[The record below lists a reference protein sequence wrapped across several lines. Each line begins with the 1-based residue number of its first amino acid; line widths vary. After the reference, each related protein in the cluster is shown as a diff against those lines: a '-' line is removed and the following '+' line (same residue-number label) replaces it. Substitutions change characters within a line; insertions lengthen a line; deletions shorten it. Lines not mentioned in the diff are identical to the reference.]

1 MRITT
6 QMLYSQFNYNL
17 QNSMNSIYQTEEQI
31 SSGQKLNKPSDDPAA
46 VASIISGKSQ
56 LSSIAGYQDAITNA
70 TLLLNSTNTA
80 LDNLHTLI
88 SNAKQIGVNAQSAS
102 AQDMANYES
111 VMGNMIQSAMG
122 IANTAVNGRYIFS
135 GYKTDKPAVDTTT
148 GLYQGTTDRIA
159 AQINTGTTVDTNIA
173 GNELISSAVA
183 LDNTTIIG
191 AMTNLKTAIHNNDQ
205 TGIKTSL
212 AALDTL
218 STSTLNKQSDIA
230 ARLNMINSEKQVLTS
245 QDTDITN
252 NVSDKLMLST
262 VDIAKLTVESQQQ
275 QTALSSLRTITNGVL
290 NTSLFDFL
298 K

>member
-17 QNSMNSIYQTEEQI
+17 QNSMNNIYQTEEQI
-31 SSGQKLNKPSDDPAA
+31 ASGQKLNKPSDDPAA
-46 VASIISGKSQ
+46 VASIISGKDQ
-56 LSSIAGYQDAITNA
+56 LSSIAGYQDAITGA

-88 SNAKQIGVNAQSAS
+88 ANAKQIGVNAQSAS
-102 AQDMANYES
+102 AQDMANDAS
-111 VMGNMIQSAMG
+111 VMGNLLQSAIG
-122 IANTAVNGRYIFS
+122 IANTEVNGRYIFS
-135 GYKTDKPAVDTTT
+135 GYKTDQPAVDTTT
-148 GLYQGTTDRIA
+148 GLYQGTTNRIS
-159 AQINTGTTVDTNIA
+159 AQINTGASVDTNIA
-173 GNELISSAVA
+173 GNELISSAGA

-191 AMTNLKTAIHNNDQ
+191 AMSKLKTAIQSNDQ
-205 TGIKTSL
+205 TGIQTSL

-218 STSTLNKQSDIA
+218 STNTLNKQSDIG
-230 ARLNMINSEKQVLTS
+230 ARLAMINSEKQVLTS

-262 VDIAKLTVESQQQ
+262 VDIARLSAQSQQQ